1 MVSVHSHCTRIREV
15 VHSSS
20 AAPTHI
26 PSHIT
31 DSWIRCSNEYKLDP
45 ALPGELYVV
54 ERQEL
59 LQRQERLAPL
69 VQAAKSEMAT
79 LFQQIAKSD
88 YAIML
93 TDCEGVL
100 LNYFGDPGFTHAASK
115 SGLMPGAV
123 WSERFQGT
131 NGMGTCLL
139 EQRPMMIHQD
149 DHYLFRNTAL
159 TCAAAPIL
167 DWRGKILA
175 VLDASGEAHRV
186 PRHVLDLVNMSVQE
200 IENRLFI
207 NEFPG
212 ARLFMFHTR
221 PEFVGT
227 LNKGIIAVDGDCK
240 VLAASRN
247 ALGQLGIG
255 PGDIV
260 GQPLDAFFNLSF
272 ESMLRDCHKHG
283 PGQAAPPAMV
293 FDARHGRRFFALA
306 MSGAAAQTRPVV
318 ANFAGAPEPIAA
330 GVVGAK
336 SKAPLE
342 QLQCGPDLVMEHNIQ
357 TALRIIE
364 RDVAI
369 LLYGETGT
377 GKELFAKAV
386 HLSSK
391 RAHQPYVAI
400 NCASIPESLIESELF
415 GYKSGAFTGA
425 SKEGQRGKI
434 FQANGGTLF
443 LDEIGDMPMAL
454 QARLLRVLE
463 EREVV
468 PLGSETPIKLDIKLI
483 SATHC
488 DLPNK
493 IAKGEFREDLYYRI
507 QGLTLTL
514 PPLRERGDRR
524 QLIHFVLKQ
533 ELPADAKVSIDE
545 RLMDALE
552 RHRWPGNIRQ
562 LRNVLRTMVALRNN
576 DVLTI
581 DNLPGDFFIGRP
593 VVDQVTTPSM
603 APETTLNPLESAERD
618 ALIQELKM
626 SRWNLSK
633 VAKQLKLSRN
643 TLYRKLE
650 RLDIKIASRENY

>member
-1 MVSVHSHCTRIREV
+1 MPSHV
-15 VHSSS
+15 
-20 AAPTHI
+20 

-31 DSWIRCSNEYKLDP
+31 DSWIRCSNEYNLDP

-59 LQRQERLAPL
+59 LQRQEQLSSVL
-69 VQAAKSEMAT
+69 LAAKSEMAT

-93 TDCEGVL
+93 TDCDGVL

-123 WSERFQGT
+123 WSERYQGT

-139 EQRPMMIHQD
+139 AQRPMMIHQD
-149 DHYLFRNTAL
+149 DHFLFRNTGL
-159 TCAAAPIL
+159 TCAAAPIY

-200 IENRLFI
+200 IENRLFT
-207 NEFPG
+207 NDFPG
-212 ARLFMFHTR
+212 CRLFAFHTR
-221 PEFVGT
+221 PEFVNT
-227 LNKGIIAVDGDCK
+227 LNKGIIAVDGNCT

-247 ALGQLGIG
+247 ALAQLGIG
-255 PGDIV
+255 APSDIV

-272 ESMLRDCHKHG
+272 ESLLRD
-283 PGQAAPPAMV
+283 GQKQGQGQMPAMV

-306 MSGAAAQTRPVV
+306 LSGAAQMRPARPHIRAV
-318 ANFAGAPEPIAA
+318 GGLEPIAA

-342 QLQCGPDLVMEHNIQ
+342 QLQCGPDAVMEHNIR

-391 RAHQPYVAI
+391 RASEPYVAI

-468 PLGSETPIKLDIKLI
+468 PLGSETPIKLDIRLI

-493 IAKGEFREDLYYRI
+493 IARGEFREDLYYRI

-514 PPLRERGDRR
+514 PPLRERADRR
-524 QLIHFVLKQ
+524 ALIQFVLQQ
-533 ELPADAKVSIDE
+533 EQPSDVKVGIDDA
-545 RLMDALE
+545 LMDALE

-562 LRNVLRTMVALRNN
+562 LRNILRTMVALRNG
-576 DVLTI
+576 DVLTVE
-581 DNLPGDFFIGRP
+581 NLPNDFFIGRP
-593 VVDQVTTPSM
+593 PLDQIATPLPALQNS
-603 APETTLNPLESAERD
+603 LNPLESAERD
-618 ALIQELKM
+618 ALIRELKM
-626 SRWNLSK
+626 ARWNLSK

-650 RLDIKIASRENY
+650 RLDIKIASREN

>member
-15 VHSSS
+15 VHSSA
-20 AAPTHI
+20 AAPSHV

-59 LQRQERLAPL
+59 LQRQEKLSSVL
-69 VQAAKSEMAT
+69 LAAKSEMAT

-149 DHYLFRNTAL
+149 DHYLFRNTGL

-200 IENRLFI
+200 IENRIFI

-212 ARLFMFHTR
+212 CRLFTFHTR

-247 ALGQLGIG
+247 ALAQLGIG
-255 PGDIV
+255 PSDIV

-272 ESMLRDCHKHG
+272 ESMLRDCQKHG
-283 PGQAAPPAMV
+283 QNQAPAMV

-306 MSGAAAQTRPVV
+306 LSGSAQARPVALQNHPV
-318 ANFAGAPEPIAA
+318 GAPEPIAA

-342 QLQCGPDLVMEHNIQ
+342 QLQCGPDLVMEHNIN

-468 PLGSETPIKLDIKLI
+468 PLGSETPIKLDIRLI

-524 QLIHFVLKQ
+524 ALIHFVLKQ
-533 ELPADAKVSIDE
+533 ELPSDAKVSIDE
-545 RLMDALE
+545 ALMDALE

-562 LRNVLRTMVALRNN
+562 LRNVLRTMVALRNS
-576 DVLTI
+576 DVLTVE
-581 DNLPGDFFIGRP
+581 NLPGDFFVGRP
-593 VVDQVTTPSM
+593 VAEQIATSPPP
-603 APETTLNPLESAERD
+603 PENSLNPLESAERD

>member
-1 MVSVHSHCTRIREV
+1 MVSVHSHCTRIREAV
-15 VHSSS
+15 QLS
-20 AAPTHI
+20 ATTLPFVR
-26 PSHIT
+26 SHIAE
-31 DSWIRCSNEYKLDP
+31 SWMRCSNEHKLDP
-45 ALPGELYVV
+45 AMPGELYVV

-59 LQRQERLAPL
+59 LERQERLATVL
-69 VQAAKSEMAT
+69 LAARNEMAT
-79 LFQQIAKSD
+79 LFQQIAKSE

-93 TDCEGVL
+93 TDCDGVL

-131 NGMGTCLL
+131 NGMGTCLI

-149 DHYLFRNTAL
+149 DHYLFRNTSL

-186 PRHVLDLVNMSVQE
+186 PRHVLDLVSMSVQE
-200 IENRLFI
+200 IENRLFV
-207 NEFPG
+207 NEFPQG
-212 ARLFMFHTR
+212 RFFAFHTR
-221 PEFVGT
+221 PEFVST
-227 LNKGIIAVDGDCK
+227 LNKGIIAVNGDCR
-240 VLAASRN
+240 VLGASRN
-247 ALGQLGIG
+247 ALSQLGIAAS
-255 PGDIV
+255 DII
-260 GQPLDAFFNLSF
+260 GQPLDAFFNMSF
-272 ESMLRDCHKHG
+272 ESLLREAQKQG
-283 PGQAAPPAMV
+283 TVQVPVMV

-306 MSGAAAQTRPVV
+306 STGIQPVRQ
-318 ANFAGAPEPIAA
+318 AGQPATAIIPPIEAGA
-330 GVVGAK
+330 VGAK
-336 SKAPLE
+336 SRVPLE
-342 QLQCGPDLVMEHNIQ
+342 QLQCGPDAAMAHNIH
-357 TALRIIE
+357 TALRVIE

-468 PLGSETPIKLDIKLI
+468 PLGSETPIKLDIRLI

-524 QLIHFVLKQ
+524 PLIQFVLKQ
-533 ELPADAKVSIDE
+533 EIPDDARVTIDDA
-545 RLMDALE
+545 LMDALE

-562 LRNVLRTMVALRNN
+562 LRNVLRTMVALR
-576 DVLTI
+576 DSDTLTMAC
-581 DNLPGDFFIGRP
+581 LPGDFFVGRHTEEGTS
-593 VVDQVTTPSM
+593 QVPLTEN
-603 APETTLNPLESAERD
+603 AFNPLESAERD

>member
-15 VHSSS
+15 VHSLVT
-20 AAPTHI
+20 PTHV

-59 LQRQERLAPL
+59 LQRQERLAPVL
-69 VQAAKSEMAT
+69 QAAKSEMAT

-123 WSERFQGT
+123 WSERYQGT

-149 DHYLFRNTAL
+149 DHYLFRNTGL

-200 IENRLFI
+200 IENRIFI

-212 ARLFMFHTR
+212 CRLFVFHTR
-221 PEFVGT
+221 PEFVNT
-227 LNKGIIAVDGDCK
+227 LSKGIIAVDADCK

-247 ALGQLGIG
+247 ALAQLGIG

-260 GQPLDAFFNLSF
+260 GQPLDAFFNLSY
-272 ESMLRDCHKHG
+272 ESMLRDCQKNSAGHNSV
-283 PGQAAPPAMV
+283 PAMV

-306 MSGAAAQTRPVV
+306 LSGAAQSKPAVQHF
-318 ANFAGAPEPIAA
+318 AAGAPEPIAA

-357 TALRIIE
+357 TALRIVE

-391 RAHQPYVAI
+391 RAQQPYVAI
-400 NCASIPESLIESELF
+400 NCASIPEALIESELF

-524 QLIHFVLKQ
+524 ALIQFVLKQ
-533 ELPADAKVSIDE
+533 ELPADVKVTIDDV
-545 RLMDALE
+545 LMDALE

-562 LRNVLRTMVALRNN
+562 LRNVLRTMVALRNG
-576 DVLTI
+576 DVLTVE
-581 DNLPGDFFIGRP
+581 NLPGDFFIGRP
-593 VVDQVTTPSM
+593 LSDQVTTPPP
-603 APETTLNPLESAERD
+603 APENALNPLESAERD

>member
-1 MVSVHSHCTRIREV
+1 MISVHNHCTRIREA
-15 VHSSS
+15 VHTS
-20 AAPTHI
+20 ATATSHV
-26 PSHIT
+26 PSHIAQ
-31 DSWIRCSNEYKLDP
+31 SWIRCSTEHKLDP

-59 LQRQERLAPL
+59 LDRQERLASVL
-69 VQAAKSEMAT
+69 LAARSEMAT

-131 NGMGTCLL
+131 NGMGTCLI
-139 EQRPMMIHQD
+139 EQRPVMIHQG

-186 PRHVLDLVNMSVQE
+186 PRHVLDLVSMSVQE
-200 IENRLFI
+200 IENRIFI

-212 ARLFMFHTR
+212 ARFFVFHTR
-221 PEFVGT
+221 PEFVST
-227 LNKGIIAVDGDCK
+227 LNKGIIAVNGDCR
-240 VLAASRN
+240 VTGASRN
-247 ALGQLGIG
+247 ALAQLGIS
-255 PGDIV
+255 PADIL
-260 GQPLDAFFNLSF
+260 GQPLDAFFNMSF
-272 ESMLRDCHKHG
+272 ESLLRESYKHVH
-283 PGQAAPPAMV
+283 GQAPVMV

-306 MSGAAAQTRPVV
+306 SAGSEGARATVKSS
-318 ANFAGAPEPIAA
+318 APAIAPIEA

-336 SKAPLE
+336 SRAPLE
-342 QLQCGPDLVMEHNIQ
+342 QLQCGPDAVMAHNIH
-357 TALRIIE
+357 TALRVIE

-468 PLGSETPIKLDIKLI
+468 PLGSETPIKLDIRLI

-493 IAKGEFREDLYYRI
+493 IVTGEFREDLYYRI

-524 QLIHFVLKQ
+524 ALIQFVLKQ
-533 ELPADAKVSIDE
+533 EIPEDAKVVINE
-545 RLMDALE
+545 ALMDALD

-562 LRNVLRTMVALRNN
+562 LRNVLRTMVALRDS
-576 DVLTI
+576 DVLTVAC
-581 DNLPGDFFIGRP
+581 LPSDFFAGRHRDDLVISTAP
-593 VVDQVTTPSM
+593 VS
-603 APETTLNPLESAERD
+603 ENLLNPLESAERD

-626 SRWNLSK
+626 SRWNLSR

>member
-15 VHSSS
+15 VHTSS
-20 AAPTHI
+20 ATPSHV
-26 PSHIT
+26 PSHIM

-54 ERQEL
+54 EQQEL
-59 LQRQERLAPL
+59 LQRQEQLASVL
-69 VQAAKSEMAT
+69 LAAKSEMAT

-123 WSERFQGT
+123 WSERYQGT

-139 EQRPMMIHQD
+139 EQRPMMIHQG
-149 DHYLFRNTAL
+149 DHYLFRNTGL

-175 VLDASGEAHRV
+175 VLDASGEAHRA

-200 IENRLFI
+200 IENRIFI

-212 ARLFMFHTR
+212 ARLFVFHTR
-221 PEFVGT
+221 PEFVNT
-227 LNKGIIAVDGDCK
+227 LNKGIIAVDADCR

-247 ALGQLGIG
+247 ALAQLGIG
-255 PGDIV
+255 PTDIV

-272 ESMLRDCHKHG
+272 ESMLRE
-283 PGQAAPPAMV
+283 GQKQGQSQAPLMV

-306 MSGAAAQTRPVV
+306 LSGAQQSKVV
-318 ANFAGAPEPIAA
+318 VPTFANAPPPIAA

-336 SKAPLE
+336 SRAPLE
-342 QLQCGPDLVMEHNIQ
+342 QLQLGPDAVMEHNIK

-468 PLGSETPIKLDIKLI
+468 PLGSETPIKLDIRLI

-493 IAKGEFREDLYYRI
+493 ISKGEFREDLYYRI

-524 QLIHFVLKQ
+524 ALIQFVLGQ
-533 ELPADAKVSIDE
+533 EQPSDTKVTIDE
-545 RLMDALE
+545 ALMDALE

-562 LRNVLRTMVALRNN
+562 LRNVLRTMVALRNA
-576 DVLTI
+576 DVLTV
-581 DNLPGDFFIGRP
+581 DCLPGDFFAGRLVTDT
-593 VVDQVTTPSM
+593 VVTNTP
-603 APETTLNPLESAERD
+603 APENALNPLESAERD